1 MSGRNIGIGFLGLV
15 ALGIVARIFYP
26 ASDPVVAIAPEAIP
40 GWGIFTNSMLTTLII
55 DVVLILIA
63 LLATRK
69 MQLVPRGLQNVMEA
83 IIEALYKLF
92 KGVNADHVSSTF
104 PLVATIFLFVIVANL
119 SGLFPGVG
127 SIGFCTGEEHAS
139 SNTQL
144 AVAAPEQGAL
154 PGMLAAQ
161 EDEEKIK
168 YLGCPPD
175 QQHLVPFWRP
185 PSTDLSFTLAI
196 TVLAWLWIQYLAFKA
211 LGPGYLKKYFINP
224 VGKLSDGK
232 GPIMTIVGLLELI
245 SLLAR
250 LPAFAFR
257 LFGNIFAGEVLLIV
271 MIFLLPLG
279 LPLPIYLFEVFVAFI
294 QAFIFAVLVMAFI
307 SIDTKPH
314 EGEHGA
320 H

>member
-1 MSGRNIGIGFLGLV
+1 LSGRNIGIGFLGLV

-26 ASDPVVAIAPEAIP
+26 TSDPVVAIAPEAIP
-40 GWGIFTNSMLTTLII
+40 GLGFFTNSMLTALIL
-55 DVVLILIA
+55 DVILILIA
-63 LLATRK
+63 VLATRK

-92 KGVNADHVSSTF
+92 KGVNATHVASTF
-104 PLVATIFLFVIVANL
+104 PLVATIFLYVIVANV

-154 PGMLAAQ
+154 PGGMLAA
-161 EDEEKIK
+161 EEGEIK

-211 LGPGYLKKYFINP
+211 LGAGYLKKYFISP
-224 VGKLSDGK
+224 AGKLSDGK